1 MDILAQGNAQILD
14 IGQSDIHSTLCLGI
28 LFRIDEQT
36 SGNVMKNL
44 LFKATE
50 LGVNIEFEP
59 IGDEEY
65 EKWVDRQ
72 GKNRYILTI
81 IGRGL
86 SASQIAAATDVV
98 TRQELNI
105 DAIRPSE
112 HRPSAE
118 EHASLCGVLIAW
130 QSPRPRGDAARTDAL
145 VSGEGDGLFFPEG

>member
-1 MDILAQGNAQILD
+1 MEDNKVKREQILVSITGVDRPGLTASIMDILAQGNAQILD

-72 GKNRYILTI
+72 GKNRYI
-81 IGRGL
+81 
-86 SASQIAAATDVV
+86 
-98 TRQELNI
+98 
-105 DAIRPSE
+105 
-112 HRPSAE
+112 
-118 EHASLCGVLIAW
+118 
-130 QSPRPRGDAARTDAL
+130 RPRL
-145 VSGEGDGLFFPEG
+145 VSQSDCCCHRCRDPSGTEY